1 MHSRTY
7 SGHGSAAATIPPP
20 PSLPVATGFRD
31 DEYSCGISEFLRR
44 TGVGRTKL
52 YQLLQNGEVESFRLD
67 AKRLILLPSWV
78 AYVAR
83 RQAAER
89 GGEMRRHPS
98 RRRPNPPPPP
108 PNVEGP

>member
-1 MHSRTY
+1 MQSRTY

-20 PSLPVATGFRD
+20 PSLPVASGFRS
-31 DEYSCGISEFLRR
+31 DEYSCGITEFLRR

-52 YQLLQNGEVESFRLD
+52 YELLKNGEVESFRLD
-67 AKRLILLPSWV
+67 AKRLILLGSWA

-89 GGEMRRHPS
+89 AGEMRRHPS
-98 RRRPNPPPPP
+98 RRRLESPITT
-108 PNVEGP
+108 